1 MGSLYQG
8 VSAMRACCKS
18 STFLMSLVLLALLV
32 VVAACGGD
40 DQEEGTP
47 GATKT
52 PVAATQAATGTAA
65 AATAT
70 PASGG
75 EFGPGVTDTEI
86 ILGAHAPMSGALGA
100 VYAMIPNATGA
111 YFNYINDTQGGVCG
125 RKIIY
130 KVEDDNYDP
139 AKGLEVTR
147 KLVEQDKVLALVGNL
162 GDLDHSSAFEYL
174 NQAGVPD
181 LLVSAGAHK
190 YGADPQG
197 HPWTVQMIPDYR
209 MEGMFFGQYISES
222 LAGKKMAFLYENSD
236 YGLDGVAGVKE
247 GLDPNK
253 NEILAELPYEA
264 NAIDIR
270 SEVTNLKN
278 TGAEVAVLYSTP
290 GFTGQAIKAA
300 DRLGWKPQF
309 LASYVNSDDILFQFV
324 SPKLLEGMITFQA
337 LKLAAWRDDPAVA
350 KHYEIM
356 SKYGGPAPSNF
367 TIYAQSLGEL
377 AVEML
382 SRACD
387 DLTRPGLMDAIES
400 IQGWKSDLLV
410 EGIEVTISDTD
421 HTALDAGRM
430 LRIVLDEGGKGSFE
444 YFGPILQLR

>member
-1 MGSLYQG
+1 
-8 VSAMRACCKS
+8 MRPCGKPSVVVVA
-18 STFLMSLVLLALLV
+18 LLLLPLVLLL
-32 VVAACGGD
+32 AACSGED
-40 DQEEGTP
+40 EENSPEGTNTP
-47 GATKT
+47 AAGA
-52 PVAATQAATGTAA
+52 TAA
-65 AATAT
+65 ASAT
-70 PASGG
+70 PAGASATAASNGQ
-75 EFGPGVTDTEI
+75 FGPGVTDTEI
-86 ILGAHAPMSGALGA
+86 ILGAHSPLSGALGA
-100 VYAMIPNATGA
+100 VYAMIPKATGA
-111 YFNYINDTQGGVCG
+111 YFNYVNDTEGGVCG
-125 RKIIY
+125 RKIVY
-130 KVEDDNYDP
+130 KVEDDTYDP
-139 AKGLEVTR
+139 AKALEVTR
-147 KLVEQDKVLALVGNL
+147 KLVEQDQVLALVGNL
-162 GDLDHSSAFEYL
+162 GDLPHASAFDYL
-174 NQAGVPD
+174 NDLGVPD

-190 YGADPQG
+190 YGSDPEG

-209 MEGMFFGQYISES
+209 MEATFFGQYISES
-222 LAGKKMAFLYENSD
+222 LPGRNVAVLYENQD
-236 YGLDGVAGVKE
+236 FGVDGVAGVKQ
-247 GLDPNK
+247 GLDPDK
-253 NEILAELPYEA
+253 SPLVAEQPYEA
-264 NAIDIR
+264 TAIDIR

-278 TGAEVAVLYSTP
+278 SGAEVTVLYATP

-324 SPKLLEGMITFQA
+324 TPKLLDGMITFQA

-367 TIYAQSLGEL
+367 TIYAQALGEL

-400 IQGWKSDLLV
+400 VQGWKSDLLV

-430 LRIVLDEGGKGSFE
+430 LRVVVDEGGKGSFE

>member
-1 MGSLYQG
+1 
-8 VSAMRACCKS
+8 
-18 STFLMSLVLLALLV
+18 
-32 VVAACGGD
+32 
-40 DQEEGTP
+40 
-47 GATKT
+47 
-52 PVAATQAATGTAA
+52 
-65 AATAT
+65 
-70 PASGG
+70 
-75 EFGPGVTDTEI
+75 
-86 ILGAHAPMSGALGA
+86 
-100 VYAMIPNATGA
+100 
-111 YFNYINDTQGGVCG
+111 
-125 RKIIY
+125 
-130 KVEDDNYDP
+130 
-139 AKGLEVTR
+139 
-147 KLVEQDKVLALVGNL
+147 
-162 GDLDHSSAFEYL
+162 
-174 NQAGVPD
+174 
-181 LLVSAGAHK
+181 
-190 YGADPQG
+190 
-197 HPWTVQMIPDYR
+197 MIPDYR

-400 IQGWKSDLLV
+400 IKGWKSDLLV

>member
-1 MGSLYQG
+1 L
-8 VSAMRACCKS
+8 
-18 STFLMSLVLLALLV
+18 LLLPLVLFL
-32 VVAACGGD
+32 AACSGED
-40 DQEEGTP
+40 EESSPEGTN
-47 GATKT
+47 T
-52 PVAATQAATGTAA
+52 PAATPG

-70 PASGG
+70 AASNGQ
-75 EFGPGVTDTEI
+75 FGPGVTDTEI
-86 ILGAHAPMSGALGA
+86 ILGAHSPLSGALGA
-100 VYAMIPNATGA
+100 VYAMIPKATGA
-111 YFNYINDTQGGVCG
+111 YFNYINDTEGGVCG
-125 RKIIY
+125 RKIVY
-130 KVEDDNYDP
+130 RVEDDTYDP
-139 AKGLEVTR
+139 AKALEVTR
-147 KLVEQDKVLALVGNL
+147 KLVEQDQVLALVGNL
-162 GDLDHSSAFEYL
+162 GDLPHASAFDYL
-174 NQAGVPD
+174 NDAGVPD

-190 YGADPQG
+190 YGSDPEG

-209 MEGMFFGQYISES
+209 MEATFFGQYISES
-222 LAGKKMAFLYENSD
+222 LPGRNVAVLYENQD
-236 YGLDGVAGVKE
+236 FGVDGVVGVKQ
-247 GLDPNK
+247 GLDPDK
-253 NEILAELPYEA
+253 NALVAEQPYEA
-264 NAIDIR
+264 TAIDIR

-278 TGAEVAVLYSTP
+278 SGAEVAVLYATP

-324 SPKLLEGMITFQA
+324 TPQLLDGMVSFQA

-430 LRIVLDEGGKGSFE
+430 LRVVLDEGGKGSFE

>member
-8 VSAMRACCKS
+8 VSAMRACSKS
-18 STFLMSLVLLALLV
+18 STFLMFLILLPLVLA
-32 VVAACGGD
+32 VVACSGGD
-40 DQEEGTP
+40 EEDTP
-47 GATKT
+47 EGTKT
-52 PVAATQAATGTAA
+52 PVAATQSATGTAA
-65 AATAT
+65 ATGTAS
-70 PASGG
+70 AVQ
-75 EFGPGVTDTEI
+75 FGPGVTDTEI

-125 RKIIY
+125 RKIVY

-174 NQAGVPD
+174 NEVGVPD
-181 LLVSAGAHK
+181 LLTSTGAHK
-190 YGADPQG
+190 YGSDPQG

-209 MEGMFFGQYISES
+209 MEANFFGRYISES
-222 LAGKKMAFLYENSD
+222 LAGKKIAFLYENSD
-236 YGLDGVAGVKE
+236 YGLDGVTGVKE
-247 GLDPNK
+247 ELDPSK
-253 NEILAELPYEA
+253 NEVLAELPYEA

-278 TGAEVAVLYSTP
+278 TGAEVAILYATP

-309 LASYVNSDDILFQFV
+309 IASYVNSDDILFQFV
-324 SPKLLEGMITFQA
+324 SPKILEGLITFQA
-337 LKLAAWRDDPAVA
+337 LKLAAWRDDPAIA

-367 TIYAQSLGEL
+367 TVYAQALGEL
-377 AVEML
+377 TVEML

-387 DLTRPGLMDAIES
+387 NLTRQGLMDAIES
-400 IQGWKSDLLV
+400 VQGWKSDLLV
-410 EGIEVTISDTD
+410 EGIDVTISDTD
-421 HTALDAGRM
+421 HTAIDAGRM
-430 LRIVLDEGGKGSFE
+430 LRVVVDDSGKGKFE
-444 YFGPILQLR
+444 YFGDVYYLR

>member
-1 MGSLYQG
+1 
-8 VSAMRACCKS
+8 MRACGKS
-18 STFLMSLVLLALLV
+18 SAFLTALLILPLALV
-32 VVAACGGD
+32 FAACGGAD
-40 DQEEGTP
+40 DEGTP
-47 GATKT
+47 EGTKT
-52 PVAATQAATGTAA
+52 PAATATLAGTGTAA
-65 AATAT
+65 AT
-70 PASGG
+70 PTSASSGQ
-75 EFGPGVTDTEI
+75 FGPGVTDTEI

-100 VYAMIPNATGA
+100 VYAMIPRATAA

-125 RKIIY
+125 RKIAY

-139 AKGLEVTR
+139 AKALEVTR

-162 GDLDHSSAFEYL
+162 GDLPHASAFDYL
-174 NQAGVPD
+174 NDAGVPD

-209 MEGMFFGQYISES
+209 MEAGFFGQYISES
-222 LAGKKMAFLYENSD
+222 LPGQKVAVLYENQD
-236 YGLDGVAGVKE
+236 FGIDGLAGVKQ
-247 GLDPNK
+247 GLDPSK
-253 NEILAELPYEA
+253 NQLVAEQPYEA
-264 NAIDIR
+264 TAIDIR
-270 SEVTNLKN
+270 SEITNLKN
-278 TGAEVAVLYSTP
+278 TGAEVAVLYATP
-290 GFTGQAIKAA
+290 GFTGQAIKNAE
-300 DRLGWKPQF
+300 RLGWKPQF

-324 SPKLLEGMITFQA
+324 GPQLLDGMITFQA

-387 DLTRPGLMDAIES
+387 DLTPQGLMDAIES

-410 EGIEVTISDTD
+410 EGIDITISDTD

-430 LRIVLDEGGKGSFE
+430 LRVVVDENGKGAFE
-444 YFGPILQLR
+444 YFGPVYLLR